1 MHKVHNMPKNL
12 LIFFFLLF
20 AFAASAQTEQQ
31 KLERRKAQIQKEI
44 LENESQLRDVR
55 TKERSANRE
64 IEAQNKKIKLKEQL
78 IRTTEHQVRLLN
90 DDLYSTQRNINDL
103 KKELT
108 ALKDDYAE
116 MIRKSY
122 KSRSMQSRAMFL
134 LSSENFLQAYKR
146 AQYMKQYASY
156 RKAQGEEIKKK
167 TDQLTAYT
175 AHIESQ
181 KKVQEQLL
189 AENEKERLDLL
200 KVKHEQE
207 VLVGSLKK
215 DQRKL
220 AAEIRKKQQENRN
233 IDRRIDELIKR
244 AIAEANRKA
253 AEEAARKNPAQASAI
268 RKQAAAAPDKIVLTP
283 EGKLISDNF
292 RGNKG
297 KLGWPVERGVVSL
310 GYGKG
315 IPHPVHRTLEV
326 NNSGLEITTEPGTQA
341 RAVFGGEVFSVI
353 QITPLNHAVIILHGD
368 YFTIYQN
375 LINVSVSKGDKVSL
389 KQPLGR
395 IRTTGESGRT
405 VLKFLIKHNNVY
417 ENPQSWLARM

>member
-1 MHKVHNMPKNL
+1 MFKNL
-12 LIFFFLLF
+12 LIIICLLF
-20 AFAASAQTEQQ
+20 AFSGRAQTEQQ

-44 LENESQLRDVR
+44 VENEKQLREAR
-55 TKERSANRE
+55 TKERSANLE
-64 IEAQNKKIKLKEQL
+64 IEAQNKKIKLTEQL
-78 IRTTEHQVRLLN
+78 IRTNSHQVRLLN
-90 DDLYSTQRNINDL
+90 DDLYRTQLNINELRREL
-103 KKELT
+103 KT
-108 ALKDDYAE
+108 LKDDYAE

-156 RKAQGEEIKKK
+156 RKAQGDEIKKK
-167 TDQLTAYT
+167 TDQLTEYT
-175 AHIESQ
+175 AHIEKQ
-181 KKVQEQLL
+181 KAAQEKLL
-189 AENEKERLDLL
+189 AENEKERLELL
-200 KVKHEQE
+200 KVKHAQE

-253 AEEAARKNPAQASAI
+253 AAEAARKNPAAASEI
-268 RKQAAAAPDKIVLTP
+268 RKKAAAAPDKIVLTP
-283 EGKLISDNF
+283 EGKIIADNF

-315 IPHPVHRTLEV
+315 IPHPVHRSLEV
-326 NNSGLEITTEPGTQA
+326 NNSGIEITTEPGAQA
-341 RAVFGGEVFSVI
+341 RAVFGGEVFSI
-353 QITPLNHAVIILHGD
+353 LQISPINHAVILIHGD
-368 YFTIYQN
+368 YLTIYQN
-375 LINVSVSKGDKVSL
+375 LINVSVSKGDKVSVN
-389 KQPLGR
+389 QPLGR
-395 IRTTGESGRT
+395 IRTTSESGRT

-417 ENPQSWLARM
+417 ENPQTWLAKM